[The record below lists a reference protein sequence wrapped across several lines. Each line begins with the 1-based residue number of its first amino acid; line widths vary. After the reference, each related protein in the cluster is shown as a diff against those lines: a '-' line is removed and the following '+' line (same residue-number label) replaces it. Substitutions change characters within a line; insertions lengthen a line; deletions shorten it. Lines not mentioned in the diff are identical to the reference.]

1 MIKTRIS
8 ESIYIAHG
16 AVAVL
21 IGLLFGQVVHA
32 QSVDLAYQWLGFRD
46 EADYR
51 RAARICAE
59 TIGMPTIDVEC
70 TARGSCIT
78 DLIEV
83 LSKDYSALSSNEDW
97 AQNNCDVWLIVAREA
112 VSSLVTDTQNSQKYI
127 VQVSHNDEFFIIN
140 SEKFSAIT
148 YCFDLNVGDEVIFT
162 EGQPNGICVS
172 AEILNLRTR
181 RPCRLWCE

>member
-51 RAARICAE
+51 RAAQICAD
-59 TIGMPTIDVEC
+59 TIGMPPIDVEC
-70 TARGSCIT
+70 TARGACII
-78 DLIEV
+78 DLMEV
-83 LSKDYSALSSNEDW
+83 LSKDYSALISNDNW
-97 AQNNCDVWLIVAREA
+97 MQNKCDLWLFIQREA
-112 VSSLVTDTQNSQKYI
+112 VSSLVQEAQTSRQYI
-127 VQVSHNDEFFIIN
+127 VQVSNNDEFFIIN
-140 SEKFSAIT
+140 DEKFAAKN

-162 EGQPNGICVS
+162 EGEPNGICVS